1 MPSLEIIGYFLSIII
16 GLSVGLLGGGGAIL
30 AVPMLV
36 YFFNVDAEIATG
48 YSLVIVAISS
58 VLSIWQKRGID
69 GNFSLKI
76 FLQFGLPSILMIY
89 ITKAIFVPQIPNLL
103 IFSPKI
109 ILTKN
114 MFLMMVFSVI
124 LLLSSISMLGKSKE
138 NELNATPTKEHSIFN
153 IMLSGAFVG
162 FLTGII
168 GVGGAFVIVP
178 ALIFFFSMETK
189 EAIKNSLAIVIANS
203 IVGFYGFSRAAYKID
218 WMLLVYISAVALIGV
233 VIGSKLNKKMSGSN
247 LKTIF
252 GWMNLIL
259 SLILILKE
267 IIFRIYTYKD
277 FIK

>member
-1 MPSLEIIGYFLSIII
+1 MPSIEIIGYFLSVII

-89 ITKAIFVPQIPNLL
+89 FTKAIFVPQIPNLL

-203 IVGFYGFSRAAYKID
+203 IVGFYGFSRASYHID
-218 WMLLVYISAVALIGV
+218 WMLLVNISAVSLVGV
-233 VIGSKLNKKMSGSN
+233 VIGSRLNKRMSGNN
-247 LKTIF
+247 LKNIF